1 MSNARKCD
9 RCGRYYGMNERYLG
23 PKDDKRSFNAFDQL
37 RIYRSGWSQSA
48 EDSHY
53 DVCPKCQEE
62 LWKWLNMNDKPATA
76 DAIGD
81 GYHTLGELYEHR
93 NKFFD
98 AISDGYHTFG
108 ELYEH
113 RNKLFAVIVNEH
125 KDISWKSRRH
135 SDGEQVFGWFI
146 VGIETPEGQYA
157 YHVKDTPENW
167 DMFHVEDRKKAKK
180 YDGHKPKDI
189 DRLFSLGSVDGIAQE
204 LRRKGG
210 LFR

>member
-1 MSNARKCD
+1 MSDARKCD
-9 RCGRYYGMNERYLG
+9 RCGQYFGTNEYYRDPDIKTHLFET
-23 PKDDKRSFNAFDQL
+23 FDRV
-37 RIYRSGWSQSA
+37 RIYRSRSCITA
-48 EDSHY
+48 EERYY
-53 DVCPKCQEE
+53 DICPKCQEE
-62 LWKWLNMNDKPATA
+62 LWKWLNMNNKPATA
-76 DAIGD
+76 DAI
-81 GYHTLGELYEHR
+81 
-93 NKFFD
+93 
-98 AISDGYHTFG
+98 SDGYQTFG

-113 RNKLFAVIVNEH
+113 RDKLFAVIVNEH

-167 DMFHVEDRKKAKK
+167 SMFHVEDRKKAKK

-189 DRLFSLGSVDGIAQE
+189 ERLFSLESVDGIAQE

-210 LFR
+210 LSR

>member
-1 MSNARKCD
+1 MSDARKCD
-9 RCGRYYGMNERYLG
+9 RCGQYFGTNEYYRDPDIKTHL
-23 PKDDKRSFNAFDQL
+23 FDTFDRV
-37 RIYRSGWSQSA
+37 RIYRSRSCITA
-48 EDSHY
+48 KERYY
-53 DVCPKCQEE
+53 DICPKCQEE
-62 LWKWLNMNDKPATA
+62 LWKWLNMSNKPATA
-76 DAIGD
+76 
-81 GYHTLGELYEHR
+81 
-93 NKFFD
+93 D

-108 ELYEH
+108 EHRDKLFDAISDGYQTFGELYEH
-113 RNKLFAVIVNEH
+113 RDKLFAVIVNEH

-167 DMFHVEDRKKAKK
+167 SMFHVEDRKKAKK

-189 DRLFSLGSVDGIAQE
+189 ERLFSLESVDGIAQE
-204 LRRKGG
+204 LRRKGD

>member
-23 PKDDKRSFNAFDQL
+23 PKDGKRSFNAFDQL

-48 EDSHY
+48 EDNHY

-76 DAIGD
+76 
-81 GYHTLGELYEHR
+81 
-93 NKFFD
+93 D

-135 SDGEQVFGWFI
+135 SDGEPCFGGGWFI
-146 VGIETPEGQYA
+146 VGIETPEGQYT

-167 DMFHVEDRKKAKK
+167 SMFHVEDRKKAKK
-180 YDGHKPKDI
+180 YDGHEPKDI
-189 DRLFSLGSVDGIAQE
+189 ERLFSLGSVDGIAQE

-210 LFR
+210 LSR